1 MPSSE
6 ACLQSKRDHDQ
17 LKHSSARSLS
27 LLLLSQE
34 SLREA
39 PASEQ
44 VQDML
49 VLTGPAFKHPIG
61 QTFDVHLPETCTSLY
76 AQDAVGSQTKC

>member
-17 LKHSSARSLS
+17 LRHSSARPLS

-44 VQDML
+44 VQEKP

-61 QTFDVHLPETCTSLY
+61 QTFDVHSPETCTSLY